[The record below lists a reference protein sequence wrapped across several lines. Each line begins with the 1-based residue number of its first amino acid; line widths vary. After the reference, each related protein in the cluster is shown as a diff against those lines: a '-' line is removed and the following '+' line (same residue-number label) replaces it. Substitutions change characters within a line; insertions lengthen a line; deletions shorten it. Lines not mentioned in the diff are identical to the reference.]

1 MADERKERMQRTA
14 RVHLAMEAKETLA
27 RMEEDFAEAPGA
39 MRYFTDLHRRTYCD
53 GAAPRTTQKLIGT
66 LCVQVPEELIYA
78 AGAVPVRLC
87 SGAYAYDQIGA
98 DFLPAK
104 SCPLIKATLGMLHA
118 GTPSLGGDLCLIVN
132 PTTCDQK
139 KKAGEMLEGLGYPV
153 HQLELPPAKHSEEA
167 RIYWQR
173 SVANFRR
180 VLEQAT
186 DQKITAR
193 RLADAIGAVRK
204 AQAAYRRLRTC
215 MRSAIPP
222 IRGTEIMLVTNA
234 YFFDDLARWTRAV
247 EELAREREA
256 MTAAGEAAA
265 NRHAPRILFT
275 GSPPVFPNLKL
286 PLLIERS
293 GGIIVADEV
302 CSASRLLYDMV
313 AFDEHHLYDMVPA
326 VADRYLKPCTCPVF
340 TSSEDRA
347 RKLLELA
354 EHFSADG
361 VVYQS
366 FAGCMPYELE
376 QRSIGKR
383 LADAGVPMLSI
394 ETDYSPDDA
403 GQLST
408 RVEAFI
414 ESLKARSRRRS

>member
-1 MADERKERMQRTA
+1 MQRTA

-27 RMEEDFAEAPGA
+27 RMEEDFGEAPDA

-53 GAAPRTTQKLIGT
+53 GQAAPSARKLIGT

-78 AGAVPVRLC
+78 AGAFPVRLC
-87 SGAYAYDQIGA
+87 SGAYAYEQVGA
-98 DFLPAK
+98 DFLPAR

-118 GTPSLGGDLCLIVN
+118 GMQPVAGDLLLIAN

-139 KKAGEMLEGLGYPV
+139 KKAGEMLEDLGYRV
-153 HQLELPPAKHSEEA
+153 HQLEMPSSTRSEEG
-167 RIYWQR
+167 RLYWQR
-173 SVANFRR
+173 SVVRFRR
-180 VLEQAT
+180 ALEAAT
-186 DQKITAR
+186 GQKITAQS
-193 RLADAIGAVRK
+193 LAAAIRMVRA
-204 AQAAYRRLRTC
+204 AQEAYRRLRSC
-215 MRSAIPP
+215 MRSAAPP
-222 IRGTEIMLVTNA
+222 IRGSEVMLVTSA
-234 YFFDDLARWTRAV
+234 YFFDDIANWTAAV
-247 EELAREREA
+247 GALVREREA
-256 MTAAGEAAA
+256 MLAAGTAAA

-275 GSPPVFPNLKL
+275 GSPPVFPQLKL
-286 PLLIERS
+286 PLLIEQS

-313 AFDEHHLYDMVPA
+313 SYDENHLYDMVPA

-354 EHFSADG
+354 EGFSADG

-376 QRSIGKR
+376 QRAIGKR
-383 LADAGVPMLSI
+383 LADAGIPLLTV

-403 GQLST
+403 GQLTT

-414 ESLKARSRRRS
+414 ESLKARSRRRP